1 VSADMKILEEYE
13 IELTKALDKV
23 VNSLAEIIDNDVLKI
38 LMEMEDVKPDIEPI
52 DIDTKGL

>member
-1 VSADMKILEEYE
+1 MKILEEYE